1 MELTDDYNE
10 RSSLF
15 GFKGFFQFL
24 GYLLLAAMLIGMSI
38 IFEDNQ
44 TLQVREWEGERM
56 RGWEGGRM
64 GGWTIF
70 ETRTEH

>member
-44 TLQVREWEGERM
+44 TLQVR
-56 RGWEGGRM
+56 GWEGGRV
-64 GGWTIF
+64 GGVDHL
-70 ETRTEH
+70 RGPH